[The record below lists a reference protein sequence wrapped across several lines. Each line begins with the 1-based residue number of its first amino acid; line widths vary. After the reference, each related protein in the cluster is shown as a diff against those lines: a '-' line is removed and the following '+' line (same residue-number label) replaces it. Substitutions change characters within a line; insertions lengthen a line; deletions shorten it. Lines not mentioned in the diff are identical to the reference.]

1 MKPMKLPNLFVICLC
16 VVLVSSCRQA
26 DGPLPDAKQGE
37 LANRI
42 ADMSRDLGNVA
53 AGHAEATM
61 DFMDG
66 LMAFVDV
73 GDKPDAVGP
82 VKELGNQL
90 MAAYTAS
97 KASER
102 AVVPLLEQVVVG
114 LEGTSL
120 SENQVQLVKEGVQK
134 AATDMGVDD
143 VRARALAAQIEIA
156 QHAVTD
162 RHRRWY
168 EVF

>member
-1 MKPMKLPNLFVICLC
+1 MKLPNLFLICLC
-16 VVLVSSCRQA
+16 AALVSSCRQA
-26 DGPLPDAKQGE
+26 DGPLPDPKQGE
-37 LANRI
+37 TANRI
-42 ADMSRDLGNVA
+42 ADLSRDLGNVA
-53 AGHAEATM
+53 AGHPEAPT

-73 GDKPDAVGP
+73 DGKPDAAAP
-82 VKELGNQL
+82 VKELGSQL

-102 AVVPLLEQVVVG
+102 AVVPLLEQVVIG
-114 LEGTSL
+114 LEATSL
-120 SENQVQLVKEGVQK
+120 SEKQVGVVKEGVQK
-134 AATDMGVDD
+134 AATDLGVDD
-143 VRARALAAQIEIA
+143 VRARALAAQIEIV

>member
-1 MKPMKLPNLFVICLC
+1 MKLLNLFVICLC
-16 VVLVSSCRQA
+16 AALVSSCRQA
-26 DGPLPDAKQGE
+26 DGPLPDPKQGE
-37 LANRI
+37 VANRI

-53 AGHAEATM
+53 AGHPEAPT

-66 LMAFVDV
+66 LMTFVDV
-73 GDKPDAVGP
+73 DDKPDAAAP

-90 MAAYTAS
+90 MAAYAAS

-102 AVVPLLEQVVVG
+102 AVVPLLEQVVIG
-114 LEGTSL
+114 LEATSL
-120 SENQVQLVKEGVQK
+120 SEKQVEVVKEGVQK
-134 AATDMGVDD
+134 AATDLGVDD
-143 VRARALAAQIEIA
+143 VRARALAAQIEIV

>member
-1 MKPMKLPNLFVICLC
+1 MTSMKLPNLFVVCLC
-16 VVLVSSCRQA
+16 AVLVSSCRQA
-26 DGPLPDAKQGE
+26 DGPFPDPKQGE
-37 LANRI
+37 TANRI

-53 AGHAEATM
+53 AGHPEAPT

-66 LMAFVDV
+66 LMALVDV
-73 GDKPDAVGP
+73 DDKPDAAAP

-102 AVVPLLEQVVVG
+102 AVVPLLEQVVIG
-114 LEGTSL
+114 LEATSL
-120 SENQVQLVKEGVQK
+120 SEKQVEVVKEGVQK
-134 AATDMGVDD
+134 AATDLGVDD
-143 VRARALAAQIEIA
+143 VRARALGAQIVIV

-168 EVF
+168 ELF

>member
-1 MKPMKLPNLFVICLC
+1 MKRMRLLNLFVICVCAL
-16 VVLVSSCRQA
+16 LVSSCRQP
-26 DGPLPDAKQGE
+26 DGPLPDPKEGEMAK
-37 LANRI
+37 RI
-42 ADMSRDLGNVA
+42 SDMSRDLGNVA
-53 AGHAEATM
+53 AGHPDAST
-61 DFMDG
+61 DFLDG

-73 GDKPDAVGP
+73 GDKPDAAAP

-90 MAAYTAS
+90 MAVYAAS

-114 LEGTSL
+114 LGATSL
-120 SENQVQLVKEGVQK
+120 SEKQVEAVKEGVQK
-134 AATDMGVDD
+134 AATDLGADD
-143 VRARALAAQIEIA
+143 VRARALAAQIEIV

-168 EVF
+168 ELF

>member
-1 MKPMKLPNLFVICLC
+1 MKLLNLLVICLC
-16 VVLVSSCRQA
+16 AVLVSSCRQA
-26 DGPLPDAKQGE
+26 DGPLPDPKQGE

-53 AGHAEATM
+53 AGHPEATM

-66 LMAFVDV
+66 LMTFVDV
-73 GDKPDAVGP
+73 GGKPDAVPP
-82 VKELGNQL
+82 VKELANQL

-102 AVVPLLEQVVVG
+102 AVVPLLEQVVIG
-114 LEGTSL
+114 LDATSL
-120 SENQVQLVKEGVQK
+120 SEKQVEQVKQGVQK
-134 AATDMGVDD
+134 AAKDLGVDD
-143 VRARALAAQIEIA
+143 VRARALSSQMEIV

-168 EVF
+168 ELF